1 MRGRLRLWR
10 HLLVLLSIGLCAAFA
25 RFGLIGAGA
34 HDERFDAK
42 QISVLRD
49 GDNGLRIREVVDED
63 FGNQRR
69 HGYERIIPNDF
80 GVPKAVTATSP
91 NANADVQV
99 AADTIGGVPA
109 TRIRLGDPKTTYQNQ
124 HRYVLTYVLPNARL
138 TSQRLQLN
146 IIGPGEKFET
156 GRFDVVISGLVLAGA
171 QCYVGSQG
179 ATGGCSLTS
188 EGADYRVE
196 FTPLHKG
203 DGVTIDAMITAYSTP
218 ALPAEPPR
226 PTYRPDH
233 RRQIA
238 LAMVPLG
245 LAAALIVLVIA
256 SIRGRNEVFI
266 GGPAE
271 AAYGS
276 QSTGTNATGGPLQAP
291 PPMPVT
297 LVSDARLRRLATT
310 EFVPPK
316 GIDPWQGAVL
326 LRERIGDDTV
336 AAWFSSLAANEAI
349 TLRQD
354 GRSLIVGIGRRRGE
368 LDPSNSAIVD
378 QFMRGRLELKLGTYD
393 PSFAAVWNAVKI
405 RQAHAITESGWWKR
419 RAPHPGRAAG
429 INAFSAVVIVA
440 AFVIAI
446 GGALASAASGIIQS
460 MPVAIAFGVIV
471 PALAAYGCYATLL
484 PVRSATGSS
493 LALLTESFRRFLA
506 ASEGPHVEWAWQ
518 HGLLREYSAWAV
530 ALGAAD
536 AWGAALSR
544 SNVPPQDYVSVNPLL
559 VYSMHSSFSSSHT
572 APSSSGGGG
581 GGGGGGVGGGGGG
594 GSSGS
599 W

>member
-1 MRGRLRLWR
+1 MRGRLGLWR
-10 HLLVLLSIGLCAAFA
+10 HLLVLVSIGLCAAFA
-25 RFGLIGAGA
+25 RFGLVGAGA

-42 QISVLRD
+42 QISVLRY

-80 GVPKAVTATSP
+80 GEPTAVTATSP
-91 NANADVQV
+91 NANADVDV
-99 AADTIGGVPA
+99 AADTFGGRPA
-109 TRIRLGDPKTTYQNQ
+109 TRIRIGDPKTTYQNQ
-124 HRYVLTYVLPNARL
+124 HRYVLTYVLPDAQL
-138 TSQRLQLN
+138 TSQRLHLN
-146 IIGPGEKFET
+146 IIDAGEKFET
-156 GRFDVVISGLVLAGA
+156 GRFDVIISGLVLAGA
-171 QCYVGSQG
+171 QCDVGARG
-179 ATGGCSLTS
+179 ASGGCSLTPD
-188 EGADYRVE
+188 GAAYRVA

-218 ALPAEPPR
+218 ALPAEPPL
-226 PTYRPDH
+226 PMYRPDH
-233 RRQIA
+233 RRQVA
-238 LAMVPLG
+238 LAMIPLG
-245 LAAALIVLVIA
+245 LAAALIVLVYA
-256 SIRGRNEVFI
+256 SIRGRNEVFS

-276 QSTGTNATGGPLQAP
+276 GSTGTNAAGGPLQAP

-297 LVSDARLRRLATT
+297 LVSDARLKRLATT

-326 LRERIGDDTV
+326 LTERIGDDTV
-336 AAWFSSLAANEAI
+336 AAWFSTLAASEAI

-393 PSFAAVWNAVKI
+393 PSFAAAWNAVKT
-405 RQAHAITESGWWKR
+405 RQAKAIAESGWWTR
-419 RAPHPGRAAG
+419 RAPHPGRAA
-429 INAFSAVVIVA
+429 INPFAAFVIVA

-460 MPVAIAFGVIV
+460 LPVAIVFGLIV

-536 AWGAALSR
+536 AWGKALSH
-544 SNVPPQDYVSVNPLL
+544 SNVPPQDYMSVNPLL
-559 VYSMHSSFSSSHT
+559 VNSMHSSFSSSHT
-572 APSSSGGGG
+572 APSSSGSGS